1 MSLLNSMLNDL
12 DARTP
17 SQADPTQLNY
27 SSKND
32 SETSSFNRKTI
43 ILVCVICFCSV
54 LAAQVF
60 YRLTPAAE
68 PSRATLA
75 AENMSTKNTS
85 EIPVVEKELPSVSSN
100 VTNVSERSEVS
111 ELSELMAVEPQ
122 ADTIAEASQ
131 SLELTR
137 LLALAELAVE
147 KNRLTL
153 PAENNARYFFLKVL
167 AQADAGSAEFRAAQA
182 GMDRVEAAYIRL
194 VESAIARRDYTR
206 AKRFVARLDELQLGR
221 ADLARLESEI
231 VEGEAQLQA
240 LAYSRGLG
248 ESASLSPS
256 LNKNAEQ
263 VATASSIASSSPAS
277 PPAFPQAPAPASASV
292 SAFTSSN
299 PVVEAAT
306 GTEVKLDV
314 NVSLISRDK
323 TLAAKSP
330 RLGGRNSMPL
340 EREML
345 QFLDA
350 YPNALHT
357 RLALF
362 EYYLDAGLI
371 NEAKWLLTKTS
382 SADVNTITYL
392 KAKLLV
398 VGGEYPAA
406 LNELSVAVARDDLAP
421 VLQIRIQALA
431 AALSQQTG
439 DHLSAFQLYRSLLV
453 QQQNN
458 STYWLGL
465 AVSARQLG
473 EGAAAKQG
481 FSRVLGLSDQ
491 PENILAYAKSEL
503 VKLRSEEQ
511 MEISQW

>member
-17 SQADPTQLNY
+17 SQADPTQLIY

-43 ILVCVICFCSV
+43 IVVCVTCFCAV

-85 EIPVVEKELPSVSSN
+85 EIPVVEKELPLVSSN

-111 ELSELMAVEPQ
+111 ELSELIAVEPQ

-137 LLALAELAVE
+137 LLAQAELAVE

-167 AQADAGSAEFRAAQA
+167 AQADAGSAEFRTALA

-221 ADLARLESEI
+221 ADLARLESAI
-231 VEGEAQLQA
+231 VQGEAQLQA
-240 LAYSRGLG
+240 LAQSRGLR

-277 PPAFPQAPAPASASV
+277 PQASAPASASV

-382 SADVNTITYL
+382 SADVNTTTYL

-398 VGGEYPAA
+398 AGGEYPAA

-473 EGAAAKQG
+473 EGATAKQG
-481 FSRVLGLSDQ
+481 FSRVLGLNDQ
-491 PENILAYAKSEL
+491 PENIMAYAKSEL